1 MDTFEKIRALLAEQL
16 DIDPAKITMESD
28 IMSDF
33 EADSLDIVD
42 MVMTLEDEFGIEVP
56 DDAIENLRTVGDVVE
71 VCGQPQGL
79 SDQFKQKSPASAAAA
94 HGRVRRRGFI
104 IWVRAE
110 RLEHRRL
117 AHGLGRI

>member
-56 DDAIENLRTVGDVVE
+56 DCHRESAHRGRRGGI
-71 VCGQPQGL
+71 CGQPQGL
-79 SDQFKQKSPASAAAA
+79 IAVLQKGPAPAALHTAA
-94 HGRVRRRGFI
+94 LQRGF
-104 IWVRAE
+104 
-110 RLEHRRL
+110 
-117 AHGLGRI
+117 

>member
-42 MVMTLEDEFGIEVP
+42 MVMTLEDEFGIEL
-56 DDAIENLRTVGDVVE
+56 DTEENPKTVGEFVDTVE
-71 VCGQPQGL
+71 
-79 SDQFKQKSPASAAAA
+79 AA
-94 HGRVRRRGFI
+94 
-104 IWVRAE
+104 
-110 RLEHRRL
+110 LEK
-117 AHGLGRI
+117 